1 MDCVFCKIV
10 NGEIP
15 AKKVYEDEKT
25 LAFYDLEPQAP
36 VHILI
41 IPKMHI
47 ASIDEINSENSD
59 EIAAI
64 FEVAAKIARQ
74 LSLDGGY
81 RVVSNTGKD
90 GGQTVPHLHFHL
102 LAGRAL
108 QWPPG

>member
-41 IPKMHI
+41 IPKTHI

-64 FEVAAKIARQ
+64 FEVAAKVARQ
-74 LSLDGGY
+74 LSLDDGY

-90 GGQTVPHLHFHL
+90 GGQTVAHLHFHL